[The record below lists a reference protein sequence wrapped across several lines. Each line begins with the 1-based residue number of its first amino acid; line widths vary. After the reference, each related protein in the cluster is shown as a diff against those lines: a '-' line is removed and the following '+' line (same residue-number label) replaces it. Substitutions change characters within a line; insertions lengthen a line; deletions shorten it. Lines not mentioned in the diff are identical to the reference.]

1 MIRMLQLKSLK
12 NFAKKKLNDYPITH
26 DFILGEVDTIP
37 LEEFIIK
44 VKIWLQLLEK
54 DLEMKK

>member
-1 MIRMLQLKSLK
+1 MLQLKSLK

-54 DLEMKK
+54 DLEMKN